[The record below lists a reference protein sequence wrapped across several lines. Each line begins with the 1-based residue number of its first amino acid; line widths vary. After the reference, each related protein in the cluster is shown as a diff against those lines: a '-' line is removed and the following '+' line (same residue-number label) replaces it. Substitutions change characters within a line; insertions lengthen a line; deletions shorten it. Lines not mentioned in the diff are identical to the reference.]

1 MKCGS
6 DSEVSK
12 KVLLNTGVLYN
23 FVLIIADQKL
33 GGGRTRN
40 EPTLVAGYSGR
51 FTSVVIAS
59 LPVFD

>member
-12 KVLLNTGVLYN
+12 KVLKHWCTLHFL
-23 FVLIIADQKL
+23 LIIADQKL

-59 LPVFD
+59 LPLFD